1 MYIYFYFF
9 KCLREENTFH
19 FFLKS
24 GRMEF
29 VDEIQVKKRVI
40 RATTKVIKNIYLTNI
55 VWVSSG
61 LIMEMKPI
69 VKSGFWI
76 ICMVNEGEVLVY

>member
-1 MYIYFYFF
+1 
-9 KCLREENTFH
+9 
-19 FFLKS
+19 
-24 GRMEF
+24 MEF